1 VSPFYEG
8 VIGLRERL
16 RSIRPRVLIVDDE
29 RETLMLL
36 RAILQEAGLEVI
48 GEAADGSRAIEAVAA
63 LGPDVVLMDV
73 RMPGMSGLEACRRIT
88 RANPAVSVILLT
100 AYGDANLPESAEK
113 VGAYCY
119 LLKDGPPSIVVDI
132 IRRAWR
138 FRDRSRSA

>member
-63 LGPDVVLMDV
+63 LGRDVVLMDV
-73 RMPGMSGLEACRRIT
+73 RMPGMSGLEA
-88 RANPAVSVILLT
+88 
-100 AYGDANLPESAEK
+100 
-113 VGAYCY
+113 
-119 LLKDGPPSIVVDI
+119 
-132 IRRAWR
+132 
-138 FRDRSRSA
+138 